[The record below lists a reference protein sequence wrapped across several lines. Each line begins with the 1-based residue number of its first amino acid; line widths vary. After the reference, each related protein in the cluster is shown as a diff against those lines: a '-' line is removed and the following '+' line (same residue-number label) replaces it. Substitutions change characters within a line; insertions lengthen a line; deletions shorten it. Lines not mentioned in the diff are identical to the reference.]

1 LQTKLH
7 RFNEFKEFS
16 DFAIHEK
23 LRMLHPTYYHCLDCS
38 HSFFSSY
45 GRFYEKCPKCESYRI
60 EQSFTYFDDQIL
72 IAVATGRDKREAG
85 RVIYD
90 VSLRIVYFLEQFYT
104 KVYKDVKLQD
114 IKKILLDLSLNHNI
128 RIIPC
133 PDVIKIIE
141 VYECTTQMR
150 N

>member
-1 LQTKLH
+1 MQTKLH

-45 GRFYEKCPKCESYRI
+45 GRFYEKCPKCESYHI
-60 EQSFTYFDDQIL
+60 EGSYTYFNDQIL
-72 IAVATGRDKREAG
+72 IAIAIGNDKRETG
-85 RVIYD
+85 RIIYD
-90 VSLRIVYFLEQFYT
+90 VSSRTVYFFEQFFSEYFYN

-114 IKKILLDLSLNHNI
+114 IKRILLDVSLNYN
-128 RIIPC
+128 IIPC

-141 VYECTTQMR
+141 VYE
-150 N
+150 